1 MAGKLQNEDHKSLA
15 ELTGAGGSAS
25 QLLNDTKIYVTGLS
39 LNKQLSQAIIDGDFA
54 GGGASTDYGMTT
66 INSSAGNKTIASG
79 RTLFYPYLS
88 ISSPDVYTVSSGGRL
103 LSVDS
108 ITVVSGATLTI
119 DSGGEAVILTQN

>member
-1 MAGKLQNEDHKSLA
+1 MAGKLQHEDHKSLA

-25 QLLNDTKIYVTGLS
+25 QLLNDTKIYVTALG
-39 LNKQLSQAIIDGDFA
+39 LNKQLSQAIIDGDLS
-54 GGGASTDYGMTT
+54 GGGGGPFYGTET
-66 INSSAGNKTIASG
+66 INSTAANKTIASG

-88 ISSPDVYTVSSGGRL
+88 ISSPDVYTVASGGRL

-119 DSGGEAVILTQN
+119 DSGGESVILTQN